1 MGANSFKLF
10 AKVTFLETSFA
21 EFYRSSLEKGFP
33 CQISLGNTNQYTEVV
48 LPDSLSNNKLM
59 LTLSLKKWDITS
71 SVLPTFDHE
80 VVLLF
85 FFK

>member
-59 LTLSLKKWDITS
+59 LTLSLKKWG
-71 SVLPTFDHE
+71 
-80 VVLLF
+80 
-85 FFK
+85 